1 MVLCWLAYSA
11 YIASVIMGQAY
22 DMGDPLEPLSRNQG
36 PGVAA
41 RCLNTA
47 HAMHGLRP
55 GQ

>member
-1 MVLCWLAYSA
+1 MVLYWLAYSA

-22 DMGDPLEPLSRNQG
+22 DMGDPLEPLSPEPRSRG
-36 PGVAA
+36 RG